1 MGAIYTFLFWL
12 QSCNMIPFGISSKVG
27 MLYSLKNEHCLALKK
42 KKKNVILLVKSS
54 LSGIRDKWKEFWLFL
69 CRYVSH
75 KQRAISHVTTTWLFT
90 ETTDLITKQVKKQT
104 NKASFSSCL
113 DSLLEFT
120 FPFTSPTI
128 PDIECQMLV
137 SLKDRTL
144 DNLNISK
151 IEFSY
156 P

>member
-1 MGAIYTFLFWL
+1 
-12 QSCNMIPFGISSKVG
+12 MIPFGISSKVG
-27 MLYSLKNEHCLALKK
+27 MLYSLKNEKCLVKK
-42 KKKNVILLVKSS
+42 KKRNVILLVKSS
-54 LSGIRDKWKEFWLFL
+54 VSGIHDKWKEFWQFL
-69 CRYVSH
+69 CHSTSH
-75 KQRAISHVTTTWLFT
+75 KQRAIPHVTKTWLCT
-90 ETTDLITKQVKKQT
+90 ETTDLITKQVKET

-113 DSLLEFT
+113 DSLLEIT

-144 DNLNISK
+144 DTLNISE